1 MAVAMG
7 AAALVVLGLT
17 GCGPTSADPAATAV
31 ASETPDASQT
41 PAASAAPDASDPPA
55 TGPTIPPG
63 ATAVPAPG
71 AGATPGPDGP
81 TEAAALPTTTAAL
94 DEAITFDT
102 GIVVEIVAVDPI
114 TVTAETPGEMDGPA
128 LRVSVA
134 ARNQSGEAQEVDSAV
149 VTLVTDDGQV
159 GVGTTAGSPSPLS
172 GMVEPGATVSG
183 TYVFML
189 DPASGRDVTVTVN
202 YAAGE
207 PLAVFTGRTP

>member
-1 MAVAMG
+1 MA
-7 AAALVVLGLT
+7 AAALVALGLT
-17 GCGPTSADPAATAV
+17 GCGPTAVDPGATPV
-31 ASETPDASQT
+31 ASETAVATPT
-41 PAASAAPDASDPPA
+41 PAPSSAPVASDPPA
-55 TGPTIPPG
+55 AGPTIPPG

-102 GIVVEIVAVDPI
+102 GMVVEIVAVDPI

-149 VTLVTDDGQV
+149 VSLVTADGEV

-207 PLAVFTGRTP
+207 PLAVFNGRIA

>member
-1 MAVAMG
+1 MG
-7 AAALVVLGLT
+7 AAALVALSLA
-17 GCGPTSADPAATAV
+17 GCGSAPAGPAATPVVSA
-31 ASETPDASQT
+31 TPDSSQT
-41 PAASAAPDASDPPA
+41 AGPSPTAEASDPPA
-55 TGPTIPPG
+55 AGPTIPPG

-81 TEAAALPTTTAAL
+81 TEAAVLPTTTAAL
-94 DEAITFDT
+94 DEAIAFDT

-134 ARNQSGEAQEVDSAV
+134 ARNQSGEPQEVDSAV
-149 VTLVTDDGQV
+149 VTLVTADGQV

-172 GMVEPGATVSG
+172 GVVEPGGSVSG

-207 PLAVFTGRTP
+207 PLAVFTGRTL